1 MPENKLSDANRELAF
16 QNEEKEK
23 RAAEL
28 IIANKEL
35 VFQNEEKEKRAAELI
50 IANKELAFQNEE
62 KEKRAA
68 ELVILVKELE
78 AFNYITSHDLQEPL
92 RQIQMFSSRI
102 SDADLEH
109 LSDAGKTY
117 FGKINNAAKRMQN
130 LINDLLAYSR
140 SKTEARKFKFI
151 DINQIISE
159 VAGEFEEIISDK
171 QATIEVAEL
180 GVANVIPFQFRQMM
194 YNLIGNALKFS
205 KPDSPPH
212 ILVKSEIVK
221 SNLVSDANQA
231 NETEY
236 YHISITDNGIG
247 FEPQYKDR
255 IFEVF
260 QRLHDKQKIAG
271 TGIGLAIVKNIVENH
286 NGFIRAT
293 SELNKGATFDIYIPT
308 VQKL

>member
-151 DINQIISE
+151 EHQ
-159 VAGEFEEIISDK
+159 
-171 QATIEVAEL
+171 
-180 GVANVIPFQFRQMM
+180 
-194 YNLIGNALKFS
+194 
-205 KPDSPPH
+205 
-212 ILVKSEIVK
+212 
-221 SNLVSDANQA
+221 SN
-231 NETEY
+231 
-236 YHISITDNGIG
+236 H
-247 FEPQYKDR
+247 
-255 IFEVF
+255 
-260 QRLHDKQKIAG
+260 
-271 TGIGLAIVKNIVENH
+271 
-286 NGFIRAT
+286 
-293 SELNKGATFDIYIPT
+293 
-308 VQKL
+308 